1 MLVLSYFYQVNYVID
16 AGIVRKLEIEGTRSF
31 NVLDSL
37 LDYQLSGDRY
47 FESLELLSESSIDF
61 CFLSPRRLLLSD
73 LNSCC
78 PESDLLGVFMKEFSI
93 ES

>member
-16 AGIVRKLEIEGTRSF
+16 VGIVRKLEIEGARSF

-37 LDYQLSGDRY
+37 LDYQLWGDRY

-61 CFLSPRRLLLSD
+61 YFLSPRLLRLSD
-73 LNSCC
+73 LNSCF